1 MNSYTGAKNLRVLE
15 IGLDKG
21 HSCLPII
28 HNLSL
33 MCKSFQYHG
42 IDVKMNKGLMN
53 SVDQMFNIK
62 FRRGKEDPNVSLY
75 EVNSLTILPLMVKE
89 NEKFDI
95 VFLDGDHNYFTVS
108 NELDHIKELCNPWT
122 VIVCDDYFGR
132 YSEKDLFYSERE
144 EYASIR
150 VNEDNKAEKNDQGEY
165 AIPST
170 KATPK
175 IQIHKD
181 GKLKEGVKIA
191 VNEFIFRNPVWKIRG
206 WARTEEMSKSES
218 SDRWEPVVLHQGDHI
233 AITNNSENM
242 IQFVSKVSKERF
254 IND

>member
-1 MNSYTGAKNLRVLE
+1 MGARDLRVLE

-28 HNLSL
+28 HNLTL
-33 MCKSFQYHG
+33 MCESFEYYG

-62 FRRGKEDPNVSLY
+62 FRRGKDKPNVSLY

-95 VFLDGDHNYFTVS
+95 IFLDGDHNYFTVS
-108 NELDHIKELCNPWT
+108 NELNHIKDICNPWT
-122 VIVCDDYFGR
+122 IIVCDDYFGR
-132 YSEKDLFYSERE
+132 YSEKDLFYSERD
-144 EYASIR
+144 EYSSIR
-150 VNEDNKAEKNDQGEY
+150 VNKENIAKKSDQGIYEIV
-165 AIPST
+165 AT

-175 IQIHKD
+175 IQVHE
-181 GKLKEGVKIA
+181 GEKLKEGVKIA
-191 VNEFIFRNPVWKIRG
+191 VNEFIDRNPEWIIRG
-206 WARTEEMSKSES
+206 WAKTEEMSNSFS
-218 SDRWEPVVLHQGDHI
+218 GDRWEPVILYQRDHI
-233 AITNNSENM
+233 SVTNDSENM
-242 IQFVSKVSKERF
+242 IQFTSNISRERF